1 MYCDPPAGRMI
12 EESGLKGARVGGA
25 EVSRVHANFVVNR
38 GSATSGDVLE
48 PLRRVGRAS
57 SWAGG
62 RAGARGASLRKGME
76 RHPMNT
82 PVVAV
87 FARRDFRRARSL
99 KRLGRRLR
107 QCVTCSALAA
117 DLRSELDGLREVRTE
132 SLAAEHYAAVRGRVL
147 AELAR
152 APRRRVVWPWAW
164 AAALVGA
171 AAAVLMVVMMKP
183 AAVPAPD
190 LPRVVAVAPMVEQHV
205 PREPGSNRRLKSV

>member
-1 MYCDPPAGRMI
+1 MTCASWEERVALLAGDDL
-12 EESGLKGARVGGA
+12 ETGE
-25 EVSRVHANFVVNR
+25 
-38 GSATSGDVLE
+38 ATQV
-48 PLRRVGRAS
+48 
-57 SWAGG
+57 
-62 RAGARGASLRKGME
+62 E
-76 RHPMNT
+76 RHL
-82 PVVAV
+82 
-87 FARRDFRRARSL
+87 S
-99 KRLGRRLR
+99 

-190 LPRVVAVAPMVEQHV
+190 LPRVVAVAPMVERPV
-205 PREPGSNRRLKSV
+205 PREPGSNRRLKRPERTGWQAKSASDPQTGAPAPLASGKVGQTLSSVNPQVEPIVLAAAEDSPVRMVQLATDDPNVVIYWLFEEKGEER